1 MIQRSY
7 QPLHHD
13 AQLRHSSVCNGTVCM
28 FVFTNQLQKT
38 KKKLNPLTS
47 DNLYHSVGK
56 QHHVSYADRDFLGCP
71 LYYKPP
77 RVPC

>member
-1 MIQRSY
+1 MMRSC
-7 QPLHHD
+7 
-13 AQLRHSSVCNGTVCM
+13 AIAVCTMGLYVCL
-28 FVFTNQLQKT
+28 FLQTNCKKQ